1 MTGQHKD
8 RSHSLLSPSGAHRWL
23 KCTKSARL
31 EEQFP
36 DTDSSAAAEGTLAHE
51 IAEIKVRGYFFRAE
65 WTKRKVTMAINK
77 KKKEPLYQEEML
89 GYTDDYLEEI
99 KRVALSFQSTPAV
112 AIEEEFD
119 LSMYIPEAHGSPDC
133 VLVHQGEMHIF
144 DFKYGKGVPVSAV
157 DNPQL
162 KLYALGAYEK
172 YKFIYSIDDVVLH
185 IVQPRLDN
193 YSSWSVSSKDLL
205 DFGAYA
211 RERAGIA
218 LEGGGTFAP
227 DADVC
232 RFCRARAVCRA
243 RAEKNVQMAFLTNR
257 KPDTLSDEE
266 IGSYLIKGEDISSW
280 LKDIKEY
287 ALSACLAGREIPGWK
302 AVEGRKTRK
311 WTDQDAAFSALMKS
325 GIDEAVLYNREPVSL
340 AAAEKIVGK
349 KDFSSIV
356 GAYIDTPPGK
366 PTLVK
371 ASDKRESVTN
381 VSKAKEAFGLDK

>member
-51 IAEIKVRGYFFRAE
+51 IAEIKVRGYFFQAE

-77 KKKEPLYQEEML
+77 KKKEQLFQEEML
-89 GYTDDYLEEI
+89 GLADDYLEEI

-162 KLYALGAYEK
+162 KLYAIGAYEK
-172 YKFIYSIDDVVLH
+172 YKLIYSIDDVVLH

-211 RERAGIA
+211 RERASIA
-218 LEGGGTFAP
+218 LEGSGTFAL
-227 DADVC
+227 DADVR
-232 RFCRARAVCRA
+232 RFCRARAV
-243 RAEKNVQMAFLTNR
+243 
-257 KPDTLSDEE
+257 
-266 IGSYLIKGEDISSW
+266 
-280 LKDIKEY
+280 
-287 ALSACLAGREIPGWK
+287 
-302 AVEGRKTRK
+302 
-311 WTDQDAAFSALMKS
+311 
-325 GIDEAVLYNREPVSL
+325 
-340 AAAEKIVGK
+340 
-349 KDFSSIV
+349 
-356 GAYIDTPPGK
+356 
-366 PTLVK
+366 
-371 ASDKRESVTN
+371 
-381 VSKAKEAFGLDK
+381 